1 MSGKNDDV
9 DLVEEYPT
17 GIVINAE
24 HEGEIE
30 WENPYTGKI
39 SYRPDYKRERCYW
52 VETPEGECFE
62 FGDSYRA
69 TNQRRA
75 TRFAELWNRVDGF
88 EIIENESGIPI
99 KIANIGKP
107 AISTYLKIVHRLDE
121 QEIANRL
128 NVSRRTVQQYL
139 SKFKHR
145 QR

>member
-1 MSGKNDDV
+1 VK
-9 DLVEEYPT
+9 EYPT

-24 HEGEIE
+24 YEGEIE

-39 SYRPDYKRERCYW
+39 SYRPVYKRERCYW

-62 FGDSYRA
+62 FGDSYRYA
-69 TNQRRA
+69 NRRRA

-99 KIANIGKP
+99 KIANMGKP
-107 AISTYLKIVHRLDE
+107 AMSTYLKIVYRLDE

-128 NVSRRTVQQYL
+128 NVSKRTVQQYL